1 MKGAR
6 LATAFVALSA
16 LAACGSPPQVNWAG
30 PTGDDVTPRLL
41 AAMKEEAIGDPLKA
55 EAMYVD
61 LMDDA
66 MYSSPWELM
75 VVEASVDALFTRR
88 VGGLSEFSDRS
99 ALAYRIKD
107 AAFNG
112 TDKPDPITGL
122 LPRIFRIQQDSIK
135 KGVIARGLMQ
145 QAEHRGNWA
154 DAERWRAATGCAR
167 EATLLAPTTWTSV
180 TGVGAPGP
188 LDKFD
193 APLPASTTTP
203 GPFGTHQAPLIARGR
218 GCEIDL
224 SAATSH
230 TGTRTVVFDVDVR
243 QKQTI
248 AVALRAH
255 GEATVRVGGIVAIK
269 QPYELGASEAARFA
283 KVDVEKGRV
292 RIVADVGMNEDGDKI
307 EIDVFT
313 DDGDTLV
320 AHAPRPGER
329 ANARATQADQ
339 LVTPAPKD
347 DTQRVAIALAA
358 LACGDASTAERTLQ
372 EAAKAPNASP
382 AVLLTYARAVSSAH
396 DLSAV
401 HRADRARGAYERVLE
416 AWPSSWEAV
425 LAHGVLAGV
434 KRGQSDAR
442 LETLRDVEEH
452 RGKTSGAGAGL
463 IDAFE
468 AATSGR
474 ERLYG
479 RAAEE
484 FARAKKSL
492 DRTAILHDAEEDA
505 FARSDDD
512 AATFACNGAP
522 PNERSGLGCY
532 SALRAEGDLI
542 ASTAEIER
550 LRALY
555 GAPDLFAAL
564 VLRDATARNDHL
576 AARDALD
583 ALFPG
588 ERTLSAIA
596 SFAGDPRNG
605 ERTSQQIRA
614 AILAAAPTARD
625 APMGISSLLSA
636 LGDDP
641 AKEFDA
647 MALDVARADREH
659 PLVEGAAT
667 AMLKHV
673 ERYEVTDR
681 GLVHFV
687 MLDVR
692 RVNGTSDVD
701 ENAQADPPDID
712 GRTSFRILRKR
723 IFKKDGRI
731 LEPDSAPNASQS
743 HADLSQLEQGDAIE
757 AVYEGW
763 AIPGETGDIGID
775 TPDLLPDRTA
785 VANASIDI
793 RLPASLSLHMWQ
805 HPLLGK
811 PTETRDGSTRVLH
824 WELANHGVRH
834 VEAGTPKMD
843 RSVGVSLSTT
853 NWSTV
858 ALALRET
865 QAALGD
871 HDPEVTAWAREAA
884 KLKPNDKPKPS
895 ADLVEAIVRAAGA
908 AVNEASPAVLSDIG
922 AGGARGPQT
931 MTARTILTD
940 HEGSRTWLIVRA
952 LRDLGVNVDIAVAE
966 NEPFSADPAFPPH
979 FGRFL
984 HPLAIA
990 HVPDSKGPKGA
1001 TTDIWIDADVQG
1013 PPLPAGHLSPELRGR
1028 ALIHGDGTIDTV
1040 PALAGNDAKDEI
1052 DIRLV
1057 LDDAGNAKGDMTA
1070 LLRGRAAQEIA
1081 EALTRVVGFER
1092 ERALRNVVLGW
1103 VPYAN
1108 VNEVALSSSEGSWQV
1123 AIRASITVSSY
1134 AQVEVTSATQKTWIL
1149 PGIDPVHYVFPR
1161 PFVTTLSSTYA
1172 SERARE
1178 SALAVSHAIQY
1189 HAHRRIE
1196 LPAGAKVA
1204 RLPGPFDIKGAALGA
1219 TRAIAVS
1226 GSAIEDDFSLS
1237 VATGTIAPKD
1247 YGAFVDSARRADDA
1261 FLSSTR
1267 VTPAK

>member
-1 MKGAR
+1 
-6 LATAFVALSA
+6 
-16 LAACGSPPQVNWAG
+16 Q
-30 PTGDDVTPRLL
+30 
-41 AAMKEEAIGDPLKA
+41 
-55 EAMYVD
+55 
-61 LMDDA
+61 
-66 MYSSPWELM
+66 
-75 VVEASVDALFTRR
+75 
-88 VGGLSEFSDRS
+88 
-99 ALAYRIKD
+99 
-107 AAFNG
+107 
-112 TDKPDPITGL
+112 
-122 LPRIFRIQQDSIK
+122 
-135 KGVIARGLMQ
+135 
-145 QAEHRGNWA
+145 
-154 DAERWRAATGCAR
+154 
-167 EATLLAPTTWTSV
+167 
-180 TGVGAPGP
+180 
-188 LDKFD
+188 
-193 APLPASTTTP
+193 
-203 GPFGTHQAPLIARGR
+203 LIA
-218 GCEIDL
+218 
-224 SAATSH
+224 
-230 TGTRTVVFDVDVR
+230 
-243 QKQTI
+243 
-248 AVALRAH
+248 
-255 GEATVRVGGIVAIK
+255 
-269 QPYELGASEAARFA
+269 
-283 KVDVEKGRV
+283 
-292 RIVADVGMNEDGDKI
+292 
-307 EIDVFT
+307 
-313 DDGDTLV
+313 
-320 AHAPRPGER
+320 
-329 ANARATQADQ
+329 
-339 LVTPAPKD
+339 PAPKD
-347 DTQRVAIALAA
+347 DNQRVAIALAS
-358 LACGDASTAERTLQ
+358 LARGDASTAERTL
-372 EAAKAPNASP
+372 EAAANAPNASP
-382 AVLLTYARAVSSAH
+382 AVLLTYARAVNAAR
-396 DLSAV
+396 DLSPV

-434 KRGQSDAR
+434 KRGQSDA
-442 LETLRDVEEH
+442 LIETLRDVDEH
-452 RGKTSGAGAGL
+452 RGKANGPNGSGAAL

-479 RAAEE
+479 RAAED
-484 FARAKKSL
+484 FAKAKKVLAGS
-492 DRTAILHDAEEDA
+492 AILRDAEDDA
-505 FARSDDD
+505 FSRSDDD
-512 AATFACNGAP
+512 AAAFTCSNAP
-522 PNERSGLGCY
+522 PNDRSGLGCY
-532 SALRAEGDLI
+532 SALHAKGDLVP
-542 ASTAEIER
+542 ASRELER

-555 GAPDLFAAL
+555 GASDLYASLA
-564 VLRDATARNDHL
+564 LRDATTRGDRA
-576 AARDALD
+576 AARDAFT

-588 ERTLSAIA
+588 ERSLSAIA
-596 SFAGDPRNG
+596 SFAADPKG
-605 ERTSQQIRA
+605 TPRTPQQIHD

-625 APMGISSLLSA
+625 APNALAPILSA

-647 MALDVARADREH
+647 IALEVARADREH
-659 PLVEGAAT
+659 PLVQGAAT

-673 ERYEVTDR
+673 ERYEVSEH
-681 GLVHFV
+681 GLVHFT

-701 ENAQADPPDID
+701 ENAQADPPDLD

-743 HADLSQLEQGDAIE
+743 HADLSQLEQGDAVE

-763 AIPGETGDIGID
+763 GIPGETGDIGID

-785 VANASIDI
+785 VASASIDI

-811 PTETRDGSTRVLH
+811 PVETRDGAMRVLH
-824 WELANHGVRH
+824 WELSNHAVRH
-834 VEAGTPKMD
+834 VEDGTPKMD

-865 QAALGD
+865 QASLVD
-871 HDPEVTAWAREAA
+871 HDPEVAAWAHEAVKGKPGEEA
-884 KLKPNDKPKPS
+884 KSPTDI
-895 ADLVEAIVRAAGA
+895 VEAVVRAAGA

-952 LRDLGVNVDIAVAE
+952 LRELGVKVDIAVAE

-990 HVPDSKGPKGA
+990 HVPDAKGKLS
-1001 TTDIWIDADVQG
+1001 DIWIDADVQG

-1028 ALIHGDGTIDTV
+1028 ALIHDNGTIDQV
-1040 PALAGNDAKDEI
+1040 PNLADDEKDEI

-1057 LDDAGNAKGDMTA
+1057 LDETGSAKGDVTA
-1070 LLRGRAAQEIA
+1070 LLRGRAAQSIA

-1103 VPYAN
+1103 VPFAN
-1108 VNEVALSSSEGSWQV
+1108 VNEVALSSTEGSWQI
-1123 AIRASITVSSY
+1123 ALRASITVSSY
-1134 AQVEVTSATQKTWIL
+1134 AQVEATSTTQKTWIL

-1172 SERARE
+1172 SERNRE
-1178 SALAVSHAIQY
+1178 SALAVSRAIQY

-1196 LPAGAKVA
+1196 LPPGAKVS
-1204 RLPGPFDIKGAALGA
+1204 RLPGPFDIKGSSLNA

-1237 VATGTIAPKD
+1237 VGTGTIAPKD
-1247 YGAFVDSARRADDA
+1247 YSAFVDSLRRTDDA

-1267 VTPAK
+1267 VTPK